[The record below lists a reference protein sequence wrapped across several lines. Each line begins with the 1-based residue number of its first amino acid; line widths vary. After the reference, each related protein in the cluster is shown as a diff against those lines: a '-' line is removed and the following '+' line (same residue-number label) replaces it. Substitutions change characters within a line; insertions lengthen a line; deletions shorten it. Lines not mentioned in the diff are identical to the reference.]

1 MITFKYISFTVK
13 LNDAQNTP
21 VNDLALFVQYFNFS
35 EQKWINIYRSI
46 VSNGSF
52 FCRGPVSST
61 LKDRQPFLEAIQKG
75 LMLPIRIVPTQKIYD
90 SKQKEIIGMT
100 FDHFYNPEN
109 DILEFDFGS
118 MWLMPE
124 NSIEKYATYHDFV
137 TIASLYPPE
146 LTSVKE
152 NTDDIPIRS
161 IDGQYE
167 EQLNECTTN
176 LQTVT
181 SQYEKLYSTHQTLM
195 RSNQATLILNE
206 ELEGQLSS
214 LKNDLRDQ
222 ELQIQKLQ
230 DTIAA
235 LSAEENPTEG
245 NQLIP
250 INSLYSNILGQV
262 ETVNKST
269 ENSAFKLSN
278 LSLKLKAIIQKDGE
292 NLSASLLDS
301 SLSDTIN
308 GNSISELSFEITPT
322 QNQNPATTKIPEL
335 SGLTET
341 AVRRVLQ
348 SISLRLNPVYQQNL
362 NVVHGS
368 AFKQSPEPGTTIQPN
383 QLVTVI
389 FSKHE

>member
-1 MITFKYISFTVK
+1 MITFKYISFTIK
-13 LNDAQNTP
+13 LNDTQNTP

-35 EQKWINIYRSI
+35 EQKWVNIYRSI
-46 VSNGSF
+46 VSNGTF
-52 FCRGPVSST
+52 FCRGTVSST
-61 LKDRQPFLEAIQKG
+61 LKYRQPFLEAIQKG
-75 LMLPIRIVPTQKIYD
+75 LMLPVRIVPTQKIYD

-100 FDHFYNPEN
+100 FSHVYNPEN
-109 DILEFDFGS
+109 DMLEFDFGS

-124 NSIEKYATYHDFV
+124 NSIAKYATYHDFV

-146 LTSVKE
+146 MTSVTE
-152 NTDDIPIRS
+152 NSDDIPIRS
-161 IDGQYE
+161 IDGQCE
-167 EQLNECTTN
+167 QQLNECTTN
-176 LQTVT
+176 LQTVS
-181 SQYEKLYSTHQTLM
+181 SQYEKLYSAHQILA
-195 RSNQATLILNE
+195 RSNRATLSLNK
-206 ELEGQLSS
+206 ELEGQLTS
-214 LKNDLRDQ
+214 LKNDLLDQ

-235 LSAEENPTEG
+235 LSVEENPTEG

-269 ENSAFKLSN
+269 ETSAFKLSN
-278 LSLKLKAIIQKDGE
+278 LSLKLKAIIQKDGD
-292 NLSASLLDS
+292 NLSASLLDP

-322 QNQNPATTKIPEL
+322 QNQNPATAKMPDL

-348 SISLRLNPVYQQNL
+348 SIGLRLNPVYQQNF

-368 AFKQSPEPGTTIQPN
+368 AFKQTPEPGTTIQPN

>member
-1 MITFKYISFTVK
+1 
-13 LNDAQNTP
+13 
-21 VNDLALFVQYFNFS
+21 
-35 EQKWINIYRSI
+35 
-46 VSNGSF
+46 
-52 FCRGPVSST
+52 
-61 LKDRQPFLEAIQKG
+61 
-75 LMLPIRIVPTQKIYD
+75 
-90 SKQKEIIGMT
+90 
-100 FDHFYNPEN
+100 
-109 DILEFDFGS
+109 
-118 MWLMPE
+118 
-124 NSIEKYATYHDFV
+124 
-137 TIASLYPPE
+137 
-146 LTSVKE
+146 
-152 NTDDIPIRS
+152 
-161 IDGQYE
+161 
-167 EQLNECTTN
+167 
-176 LQTVT
+176 
-181 SQYEKLYSTHQTLM
+181 M

-206 ELEGQLSS
+206 ELEDQLSS

-230 DTIAA
+230 DTIAT

-245 NQLIP
+245 NKLIP

-278 LSLKLKAIIQKDGE
+278 LSLKLKAIIQKDGD

-348 SISLRLNPVYQQNL
+348 SIGLRLNPVYQQNL